1 MDEHAGNSPDEGEGA
16 DSKPA
21 SGAQSGAGETSSE
34 GKADASKL
42 PVVWS
47 PKLDAGSGIGSME
60 ELSHALDDEPVSA
73 ADAAMDEPGEPI
85 DEPVSDPG
93 RPRSLRFAMLA
104 ASLAVAAALGSLA
117 GSLSATGVGH
127 FWQSPTPHAATAASS
142 GTQTAKAELAELS
155 TLRANLDG
163 VSRNANGQFAK
174 LAERLERIERAQGE
188 PAAKLAERLDRIERA
203 QAEPAAKLAHLAD
216 AIDRLERKAPAAS
229 ATAASPAAPET
240 TGTIASNPSA
250 PPAETKPPENVL
262 RDWIVQDVRGN
273 RALIQN
279 RLGALFDIT
288 SGSILPGLGKVE
300 AIKRQDNHWIVVTAH
315 GLIYSAP

>member
-21 SGAQSGAGETSSE
+21 SGAQSAAGETPSE

-47 PKLDAGSGIGSME
+47 PKLDAGSGAGSME
-60 ELSHALDDEPVSA
+60 DLSHELDDEPLSSA
-73 ADAAMDEPGEPI
+73 NAAMDEPSEPI
-85 DEPVSDPG
+85 DEPASDAA

-104 ASLAVAAALGSLA
+104 ASLAAAAALGSLA
-117 GSLSATGVGH
+117 GSFSATGVGY
-127 FWQSPTPHAATAASS
+127 FWQGAPPHAATASYS
-142 GTQTAKAELAELS
+142 GTPQSAKELAELS
-155 TLRANLDG
+155 TLRTNLDG
-163 VSRNANGQFAK
+163 VSRNANSQFAK

-203 QAEPAAKLAHLAD
+203 QAEPAARLAHLAE
-216 AIDRLERKAPAAS
+216 AIDRLEKKGPAAS
-229 ATAASPAAPET
+229 ATSAAPAAPET
-240 TGTIASNPSA
+240 TGTIASNPPA
-250 PPAETKPPENVL
+250 PPVEAKPPENVL

-279 RLGALFDIT
+279 RLGALFDVAN
-288 SGSILPGLGKVE
+288 GSILPGLGKVE
-300 AIKRQDNHWIVVTAH
+300 TIKRQDNHWIVVTAH

>member
-21 SGAQSGAGETSSE
+21 SGAQSAAGETPSE

-47 PKLDAGSGIGSME
+47 PKLDAGSGAGSME
-60 ELSHALDDEPVSA
+60 DLSHELDDEPASSSEA
-73 ADAAMDEPGEPI
+73 ATDEPGEQI
-85 DEPVSDPG
+85 DEPASDAG

-104 ASLAVAAALGSLA
+104 ASLAAAAALGSLA
-117 GSLSATGVGH
+117 GSFSATGVGH
-127 FWQSPTPHAATAASS
+127 FWQGPTPHAATAASS
-142 GTQTAKAELAELS
+142 GTQSAKELAELS

-163 VSRNANGQFAK
+163 VSRNANSQFAK

-203 QAEPAAKLAHLAD
+203 QAEPAARLAHLAE
-216 AIDRLERKAPAAS
+216 AIDRLEKKGPAVS
-229 ATAASPAAPET
+229 ATSAAPPAPET
-240 TGTIASNPSA
+240 TGTIASNPPA
-250 PPAETKPPENVL
+250 PPVEAKPPENVL

-279 RLGALFDIT
+279 RLGALFDVA

-300 AIKRQDNHWIVVTAH
+300 TIKRQDNHWIVVTAH